1 MSFFTPEMT
10 FNTFQDVSFKKMS
23 LGQKSSLKY
32 KKRTK
37 RVI

>member
-1 MSFFTPEMT
+1 MSFFAPELT
-10 FNTFQDVSFKKMS
+10 LKTFQDVSFKKMS